1 VGHFAVENFVTLAYA
16 IGFAAHPVD
25 SLDLPKFLPL
35 LNVFYVFMS
44 SPTFFGRFK
53 AEFVG

>member
-1 VGHFAVENFVTLAYA
+1 MGHFAVENFVTLAYA